1 MSFDVQSIAEIGST
15 SDLWLHNQMYE
26 NILKQQNLQWTWE
39 IFAKV
44 ARGDFWGS
52 CETQLDFHNQIAF
65 QQSCQ
70 IFLVA
75 TWCKVWLSSANSE
88 WVLSYNLAAIAGI
101 QMHHSK
107 VANHGCNVLP
117 SELKA
122 SNIVFQCLRKSFQI
136 FFQEILPNIV
146 SMFEEILQQAG
157 SPLLCNVHPER
168 CQLRWFSVNHK
179 ILENLMK
186 LVLDF
191 S

>member
-1 MSFDVQSIAEIGST
+1 MSFDVQSIAEIRGT

-26 NILKQQNLQWTWE
+26 NILKQQNLQWTWG
-39 IFAKV
+39 IFAKLP
-44 ARGDFWGS
+44 RGDFWGS

-75 TWCKVWLSSANSE
+75 TWCKVWLSSENSE
-88 WVLSYNLAAIAGI
+88 LVLSYNLAAIAGI

-136 FFQEILPNIV
+136 FFREILPNIF
-146 SMFEEILQQAG
+146 SGNPSKYF
-157 SPLLCNVHPER
+157 
-168 CQLRWFSVNHK
+168 LRISFQMLFQCLRKSFSR
-179 ILENLMK
+179 
-186 LVLDF
+186 LVLLF
-191 S
+191 SAMSILKGANSDCFR